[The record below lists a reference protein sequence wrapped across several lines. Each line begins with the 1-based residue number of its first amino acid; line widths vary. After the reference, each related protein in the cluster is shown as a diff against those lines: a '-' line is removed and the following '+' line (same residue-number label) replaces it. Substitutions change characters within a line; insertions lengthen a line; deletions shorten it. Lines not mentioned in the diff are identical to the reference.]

1 MESRAGGTADAGH
14 HRDRREDSND
24 PQHEMSF
31 GTCKRGIEALGGF
44 RILWVVQEKLEGILK
59 RLRWLGE
66 TVLGADLEILALS
79 VVPCALVAALARR
92 FQY

>member
-14 HRDRREDSND
+14 HRDRREDPND

-44 RILWVVQEKLEGILK
+44 AFCGWSKRSLRAYSSASVGLEK
-59 RLRWLGE
+59 RFLGP
-66 TVLGADLEILALS
+66 T
-79 VVPCALVAALARR
+79 
-92 FQY
+92 